1 MPLPRVGRGLTAGIL
16 AGIVL
21 VVLCLSGVRA
31 QDARSL
37 FHDALEADDGISYS
51 GVVTTVVY
59 SRDAAESTVAKIEHQ
74 APHSW
79 RIWYLAPSDA
89 FGRLVVSN
97 ETSTFQYEPR
107 HGRVFRNDWSESAPD
122 VAQPMD
128 AALVEK
134 NYTVEAGATSSVAG
148 RTTRTVSLTSK
159 HTGAVVERLWIDTS
173 TKLVLRRETYHADG
187 SIESKSTF
195 DNIRIGV
202 SLPPELFKMT
212 IPSGMVLKQ
221 GADYGHSTSDIA
233 ALHASSKFRFADP
246 HSLPYGFQLQSGSLS
261 SHDGVDAVQLVYGD
275 GLRTFSLFEYA
286 NASMPRFDRV
296 TPKPIQIGAATGQ
309 YADVAGE
316 ALASWTNGGLIF
328 TIVGDLGEKEI
339 TRIGAAI
346 R

>member
-1 MPLPRVGRGLTAGIL
+1 MPLPRGRALAASLL
-16 AGIVL
+16 AG
-21 VVLCLSGVRA
+21 VVLTVACLAGVAA

-37 FHDALEADDGISYS
+37 FHDSLEADDGISYS
-51 GVVTTVVY
+51 GVVTTIVY
-59 SRDAAESTVAKIEHQ
+59 GHDEAGSTVAKIEHK

-134 NYTVEAGATSSVAG
+134 NYAVELGTAGSVAG
-148 RTTRTVSLTSK
+148 RNTRTVSLTSK
-159 HTGAVVERLWIDTS
+159 HTGTLVERLWIDTS
-173 TKLVLRRETYHADG
+173 TKLVLRRESYHGDG

-202 SLPPELFKMT
+202 SLPPELFKMS

-221 GADYGHSTSDIA
+221 GADYGHATSNIA

-286 NASMPRFDRV
+286 NASMPRFERA

-316 ALASWTNGGLIF
+316 ALASWTRDGLIF

-339 TRIGAAI
+339 ARIGSAI
-346 R
+346 H